1 MPTARDRAP
10 LPRRRLLPLTVLIA
24 AVALLAFAGTAAA
37 ETKIGEGTAPV
48 NPAIPAEADLVKAT
62 ASYDSTGGA
71 VNFTVTTVAE
81 PHPGTEAE
89 PSELGLIA
97 DLLTTS
103 LPCTE
108 SLLSTEAVFPL
119 LGISA
124 PYRADEEAEAGITES
139 LGGGPGGEIPLE
151 PVTRSVSGV
160 TTALSVTSS
169 LAAGRAFNCAAIAA
183 TDEGSPTNWLFFPIS
198 VPVVPVTPVV
208 TTTTPPAAA
217 AAPPAP
223 APAPGA
229 LSIAKSKPLKLKV
242 GKSRT
247 VKIKVTNT
255 GATATGPGSL
265 RVKAPAG
272 VLVKPERQKLPV
284 LQAGE
289 TWTLAVRVQLTPKA
303 KKSSTLSLVGA
314 AGTLT
319 AKSSLVL
326 KVAGG

>member
-1 MPTARDRAP
+1 MLIARDRAP
-10 LPRRRLLPLTVLIA
+10 RNRRRLLPLTVLIAA

-81 PHPGTEAE
+81 PHPGTKAD

-119 LGISA
+119 LGIFA

-139 LGGGPGGEIPLE
+139 LSGGSGEITLE
-151 PVTRSVSGV
+151 PVTRSVTGV
-160 TTALSVTSS
+160 TTALSVTSG

-198 VPVVPVTPVV
+198 VPVVPVAPVV
-208 TTTTPPAAA
+208 TTPTPPAPA

-229 LSIAKSKPLKLKV
+229 LSIAKSKPLKLKA

-247 VKIKVTNT
+247 VKIKVTNI
-255 GATATGPGSL
+255 GATATGLGSL

-272 VLVKPERQKLPV
+272 VLVKPERQKLPA

-289 TWTLAVRVQLTPKA
+289 TWTLSVRVQLTPKA
-303 KKSSTLSLVGA
+303 KKSSTLSLLGA
-314 AGTLT
+314 AGTVT
-319 AKSSLVL
+319 ARARWS
-326 KVAGG
+326 